1 MYLITG
7 SSGFIGQNLINN
19 PLFLEN
25 KTYLL
30 TTSNYRNKK
39 FEVINYQNFKSL
51 NKVEYLIN
59 LGDFIPKNSFD
70 LKERNK
76 RI

>member
-39 FEVINYQNFKSL
+39 FDINYQNL
-51 NKVEYLIN
+51 RV
-59 LGDFIPKNSFD
+59 
-70 LKERNK
+70 
-76 RI
+76 